1 MVFLHY
7 FVWSCWYN
15 TMSVYLVK
23 LNFTGAQIGLAYGT
37 TAIGALVSPFLIG
50 VIADRYVPAQ
60 RLLGTLH
67 LIGAAL
73 LWWISQQTS
82 FDAFYWSLV
91 IYTLTYMAGHGLIN
105 TITLTHAPN
114 PAKWFPI
121 IMTAASA
128 GWIAAA
134 NVINYWGKIAGWIAN
149 TINTFTSI
157 FNFTAFKAMPDAKA
171 NLADNNGMFLLAC
184 GIAVAIALYAFTL
197 PNTPPKGDAGPVSA
211 SKLLG
216 LDALKL
222 FKDRSFAVF
231 MFCSFLICIP
241 LSFYF
246 TWTGAFLSEMNVAN
260 YASKMTLG
268 QVSEVGFLLLL
279 PALLPLLG
287 AKRIMILGMAAWAV
301 RFALFAYFHEQPTA
315 TWMILGGIL
324 LHGMCYDFI
333 FVMGRMY
340 VDKAA
345 GDSLRA
351 SAQGL
356 HAVFTLGAGMFVGSW
371 LSGVIAQFY
380 SKPQIKADGWIQEI
394 AYKALDFLSPI
405 TNYIAEIF
413 SAQKVPAN
421 DAHMWTHVWLIPA
434 IMSAAL
440 IPIFLALFREKPADS
455 PSA

>member
-1 MVFLHY
+1 MTPTLYIRLATMVFLHY

-15 TMSVYLVK
+15 TMAVYLGK
-23 LNFTGAQIGLAYGT
+23 LNFTGTQIGLAYGT

-60 RLLGTLH
+60 RLLGVLH
-67 LIGAAL
+67 LLGAGL

-82 FDAFYWSLV
+82 FSIFYPSLIV
-91 IYTLTYMAGHGLIN
+91 YTLTYMAGHGLIN

-121 IMTAASA
+121 VMAAASA

-134 NVINYWGKIAGWIAN
+134 NVINFAG
-149 TINTFTSI
+149 
-157 FNFTAFKAMPDAKA
+157 
-171 NLADNNGMFLLAC
+171 LADNKGMFTLAC
-184 GIAVAIALYAFTL
+184 GIAVAIALYSFTL

-246 TWTGAFLSEMNVAN
+246 TWTGAFLSDMNVAN

-279 PALLPLLG
+279 PVLLPFLG

-315 TWMILGGIL
+315 TWMVLGGIL

-371 LSGVIAQFY
+371 LSGVVAQNY
-380 SKPQIKADGWIQEI
+380 
-394 AYKALDFLSPI
+394 
-405 TNYIAEIF
+405 TN
-413 SAQKVPAN
+413 AQGIHDWKSI
-421 DAHMWTHVWLIPA
+421 WLVPA
-434 IMSAAL
+434 IMSAVL
-440 IPIFLALFREKPADS
+440 IPIFLALFREKPSEDTNA
-455 PSA
+455 

>member
-1 MVFLHY
+1 MTPTLYLRLATMVFLHY

-15 TMSVYLVK
+15 TMAVYLGK
-23 LNFTGAQIGLAYGT
+23 LNFTGTQIGLAYGT

-60 RLLGTLH
+60 RLLGGLH
-67 LIGAAL
+67 LLGAAL

-82 FDAFYWSLV
+82 FDVFYPSLIV
-91 IYTLTYMAGHGLIN
+91 YTLTYMAGHGLIN
-105 TITLTHAPN
+105 TITLAHAPN

-121 IMTAASA
+121 VMAAASA

-134 NVINYWGKIAGWIAN
+134 NVVNFAG
-149 TINTFTSI
+149 
-157 FNFTAFKAMPDAKA
+157 
-171 NLADNNGMFLLAC
+171 LADNRGMFTLAC
-184 GIAVAIALYAFTL
+184 GVAVAIALYAFTL

-211 SKLLG
+211 GKLLG

-231 MFCSFLICIP
+231 MVCSFLICVP

-279 PALLPLLG
+279 PMLLPVLG
-287 AKRIMILGMAAWAV
+287 AKRIMILGMAAWAA

-315 TWMILGGIL
+315 TWMVLGGIL

-345 GDSLRA
+345 GDGLRA

-371 LSGVIAQFY
+371 LSGVVAQHY
-380 SKPQIKADGWIQEI
+380 
-394 AYKALDFLSPI
+394 
-405 TNYIAEIF
+405 T
-413 SAQKVPAN
+413 AN
-421 DAHMWTHVWLIPA
+421 NVHDWKSIWLVPA
-434 IMSAAL
+434 IMSAVL
-440 IPIFLALFREKPADS
+440 IPIFLALFREKPSEATN
-455 PSA
+455 A

>member
-1 MVFLHY
+1 MA
-7 FVWSCWYN
+7 
-15 TMSVYLVK
+15 VYLGK
-23 LNFTGAQIGLAYGT
+23 LNFTGTQIGLAYGT
-37 TAIGALVSPFLIG
+37 TAIGALISPFIIG
-50 VIADRYVPAQ
+50 VIADRFVPAQ
-60 RLLGTLH
+60 RLLGVLH
-67 LIGAAL
+67 LVGAGL

-82 FDAFYWSLV
+82 FSIFYPSLIV
-91 IYTLTYMAGHGLIN
+91 YTLTYMAGHGLIN

-121 IMTAASA
+121 VMAAASA

-134 NVINYWGKIAGWIAN
+134 NVINFAG
-149 TINTFTSI
+149 
-157 FNFTAFKAMPDAKA
+157 
-171 NLADNNGMFLLAC
+171 LADNKGMFTLAC
-184 GIAVAIALYAFTL
+184 GVALAVALYSFTL
-197 PNTPPKGDAGPVSA
+197 PNTPPKGDTGPVSA

-246 TWTGAFLSEMNVAN
+246 TWTSAFLSEMNVAD

-279 PALLPLLG
+279 PILLPFLG
-287 AKRIMILGMAAWAV
+287 AKRIMILGMAAWAA

-324 LHGMCYDFI
+324 LHGMSYDFI

-371 LSGVIAQFY
+371 LAGVVAQ
-380 SKPQIKADGWIQEI
+380 
-394 AYKALDFLSPI
+394 
-405 TNYIAEIF
+405 NYT
-413 SAQKVPAN
+413 SAAGVHDWKSI
-421 DAHMWTHVWLIPA
+421 WLVPA
-434 IMSAAL
+434 IMSAVL
-440 IPIFLALFREKPADS
+440 IPVFLALFREK
-455 PSA
+455 SAEETRA

>member
-1 MVFLHY
+1 MTPTLYLRLAAMVFLHY

-15 TMSVYLVK
+15 TMAVYLGK
-23 LNFTGAQIGLAYGT
+23 LNFTGTQIGLAYGT
-37 TAIGALVSPFLIG
+37 TAIGALISPFIIG
-50 VIADRYVPAQ
+50 VIADRFVPAQ
-60 RLLGTLH
+60 RLLGVLH
-67 LIGAAL
+67 LLGAGL
-73 LWWISQQTS
+73 LWWISQQTT
-82 FDAFYWSLV
+82 FNIFYPSLIV
-91 IYTLTYMAGHGLIN
+91 YTLTYMAGHGLIN
-105 TITLTHAPN
+105 TITLTHTPN

-121 IMTAASA
+121 VMVAASA
-128 GWIAAA
+128 GWIVAA
-134 NVINYWGKIAGWIAN
+134 NVINFAG
-149 TINTFTSI
+149 
-157 FNFTAFKAMPDAKA
+157 
-171 NLADNNGMFLLAC
+171 LADNNGMFKLAC
-184 GIAVAIALYAFTL
+184 GVALAVALYSFTL
-197 PNTPPKGDAGPVSA
+197 PNTPPKGDTGPVSA

-246 TWTGAFLSEMNVAN
+246 TWTSAFLSEMNVAD

-279 PALLPLLG
+279 PILLPFLG
-287 AKRIMILGMAAWAV
+287 AKRIMILGMAAWAA

-315 TWMILGGIL
+315 TWMVLGGIL
-324 LHGMCYDFI
+324 LHGMSYDFI

-371 LSGVIAQFY
+371 LAGVVAQNY
-380 SKPQIKADGWIQEI
+380 
-394 AYKALDFLSPI
+394 
-405 TNYIAEIF
+405 TNAAGVHDWKSI
-413 SAQKVPAN
+413 
-421 DAHMWTHVWLIPA
+421 WLVPA
-434 IMSAAL
+434 IMSAVL
-440 IPIFLALFREKPADS
+440 IPVFLALFREKS
-455 PSA
+455 PNDASA

>member
-1 MVFLHY
+1 MA
-7 FVWSCWYN
+7 
-15 TMSVYLVK
+15 VYLGK
-23 LNFTGAQIGLAYGT
+23 LNFTGTQIGLAYGT
-37 TAIGALVSPFLIG
+37 TAIGALISPFIIG
-50 VIADRYVPAQ
+50 VIADRFVPAQ
-60 RLLGTLH
+60 RLLGVLH
-67 LIGAAL
+67 LLGAGL

-82 FDAFYWSLV
+82 FSIFYPSLIV
-91 IYTLTYMAGHGLIN
+91 YTLTYMAGHGLIN

-121 IMTAASA
+121 VMAAASA

-134 NVINYWGKIAGWIAN
+134 NVINFAG
-149 TINTFTSI
+149 
-157 FNFTAFKAMPDAKA
+157 
-171 NLADNNGMFLLAC
+171 LADNKGMFTLAC
-184 GIAVAIALYAFTL
+184 GIAVAIALYSFTL

-246 TWTGAFLSEMNVAN
+246 TWTGAFLSDMNVAN

-279 PALLPLLG
+279 PILLPFLG

-315 TWMILGGIL
+315 TWMVFGGIL
-324 LHGMCYDFI
+324 LHGMSYDFI

-371 LSGVIAQFY
+371 LAGVVAQNY
-380 SKPQIKADGWIQEI
+380 
-394 AYKALDFLSPI
+394 
-405 TNYIAEIF
+405 TNAAGVHDWKSI
-413 SAQKVPAN
+413 
-421 DAHMWTHVWLIPA
+421 WLIPA
-434 IMSAAL
+434 IMSAVL
-440 IPIFLALFREKPADS
+440 IPVFLALFREK
-455 PSA
+455 SAEDTNA

>member
-1 MVFLHY
+1 MTPTLYLRLAVMVFLHY

-15 TMSVYLVK
+15 TMAVYLGK
-23 LNFTGAQIGLAYGT
+23 LNFTGTQIGLAYGT

-60 RLLGTLH
+60 RLLGVLH
-67 LIGAAL
+67 LLGAAL

-82 FDAFYWSLV
+82 FGIFYPSLIV
-91 IYTLTYMAGHGLIN
+91 YTLTYMAGHGLIN

-121 IMTAASA
+121 VMAAASA

-134 NVINYWGKIAGWIAN
+134 NVINFAG
-149 TINTFTSI
+149 
-157 FNFTAFKAMPDAKA
+157 
-171 NLADNNGMFLLAC
+171 LADNNGMFRLAC
-184 GIAVAIALYAFTL
+184 GIAVAIALYSFTL

-211 SKLLG
+211 GKLLG

-246 TWTGAFLSEMNVAN
+246 TWTGAFLSDMNVAN

-279 PALLPLLG
+279 PVLLPFLG

-324 LHGMCYDFI
+324 LHGMSYDFI

-371 LSGVIAQFY
+371 LSGVVAQHY
-380 SKPQIKADGWIQEI
+380 
-394 AYKALDFLSPI
+394 
-405 TNYIAEIF
+405 T
-413 SAQKVPAN
+413 AN
-421 DAHMWTHVWLIPA
+421 NVHNWKSIWLVPA
-434 IMSAAL
+434 IMSAVL
-440 IPIFLALFREKPADS
+440 IPIFLALFREK
-455 PSA
+455 SAEDTRA

>member
-1 MVFLHY
+1 MTPTLYLRLAIMVFLHY

-15 TMSVYLVK
+15 TLSVYLGTLK
-23 LNFTGAQIGLAYGT
+23 FTGTQIGLAYGT

-60 RLLGTLH
+60 RLLGVLH
-67 LIGAAL
+67 LLGAGL
-73 LWWISQQTS
+73 LWWISQQTTFS
-82 FDAFYWSLV
+82 AFYPSLIV
-91 IYTLTYMAGHGLIN
+91 YTLTYMAGHGLIN

-121 IMTAASA
+121 VMAAASA

-134 NVINYWGKIAGWIAN
+134 NVV
-149 TINTFTSI
+149 
-157 FNFTAFKAMPDAKA
+157 NFAK
-171 NLADNNGMFLLAC
+171 LTDNNGMFTLAC
-184 GIAVAIALYAFTL
+184 GVAVGIALYSFTL

-211 SKLLG
+211 GKLLG

-231 MFCSFLICIP
+231 MICSFLICVP

-246 TWTGAFLSEMNVAN
+246 TWTGAFLSEMNVAD

-268 QVSEVGFLLLL
+268 QLSEVGFLLLL
-279 PALLPLLG
+279 PILLPILG
-287 AKRIMILGMAAWAV
+287 AKRIMILGMAAWAA

-315 TWMILGGIL
+315 TWMVLGGIL

-371 LSGVIAQFY
+371 LSGVVAQNY
-380 SKPQIKADGWIQEI
+380 
-394 AYKALDFLSPI
+394 
-405 TNYIAEIF
+405 TN
-413 SAQKVPAN
+413 AQGVHDWKSI
-421 DAHMWTHVWLIPA
+421 WLVPA

-440 IPIFLALFREKPADS
+440 IPVFLALFREKPAEDTK
-455 PSA
+455 A

>member
-1 MVFLHY
+1 MA
-7 FVWSCWYN
+7 
-15 TMSVYLVK
+15 VYLGK
-23 LNFTGAQIGLAYGT
+23 LNFTGTQIGLAYGT
-37 TAIGALVSPFLIG
+37 TAIGALISPFIIG
-50 VIADRYVPAQ
+50 VIADRFVPAQ
-60 RLLGTLH
+60 RLLGVLH
-67 LIGAAL
+67 LLGAGL
-73 LWWISQQTS
+73 LWWISQQT
-82 FDAFYWSLV
+82 AFNIFYPSLIV
-91 IYTLTYMAGHGLIN
+91 YTLTYMAGHGLIN
-105 TITLTHAPN
+105 TITLTHTPN

-121 IMTAASA
+121 VMVAASA
-128 GWIAAA
+128 GWIVAA
-134 NVINYWGKIAGWIAN
+134 NVINFAE
-149 TINTFTSI
+149 
-157 FNFTAFKAMPDAKA
+157 
-171 NLADNNGMFLLAC
+171 LADNNGMFKLAC
-184 GIAVAIALYAFTL
+184 GVALAVALYSFTL
-197 PNTPPKGDAGPVSA
+197 PNTPPKGDTGPVSA

-246 TWTGAFLSEMNVAN
+246 TWTSAFLSEMNVAD

-279 PALLPLLG
+279 PILLPFLG
-287 AKRIMILGMAAWAV
+287 AKRIMILGMAAWAL

-324 LHGMCYDFI
+324 LHGMSYDFI

-371 LSGVIAQFY
+371 LAGVVAQNY
-380 SKPQIKADGWIQEI
+380 
-394 AYKALDFLSPI
+394 
-405 TNYIAEIF
+405 TNAAGVHDWKSI
-413 SAQKVPAN
+413 
-421 DAHMWTHVWLIPA
+421 WLVPA
-434 IMSAAL
+434 IMSAVL
-440 IPIFLALFREKPADS
+440 IPVFLALFREK
-455 PSA
+455 SAEDTRA

>member
-1 MVFLHY
+1 MTPTLYIRLATMVFLHY

-15 TMSVYLVK
+15 TMAVYLGK
-23 LNFTGAQIGLAYGT
+23 LEFTGTQIGLAYGT

-50 VIADRYVPAQ
+50 VIADRYVSAQ
-60 RLLGTLH
+60 RLLGVLH
-67 LIGAAL
+67 LLGAGL
-73 LWWISQQTS
+73 LWWISQQTTFS
-82 FDAFYWSLV
+82 VFYPSLIV
-91 IYTLTYMAGHGLIN
+91 YTLTYMAGHGLIN

-121 IMTAASA
+121 VMAAASA

-134 NVINYWGKIAGWIAN
+134 NVV
-149 TINTFTSI
+149 
-157 FNFTAFKAMPDAKA
+157 NFAK
-171 NLADNNGMFLLAC
+171 LTDNNGMFTLAC
-184 GIAVAIALYAFTL
+184 GVAVAIALYSFTL

-211 SKLLG
+211 GKLLG
-216 LDALKL
+216 LDALRL
-222 FKDRSFAVF
+222 FKDRSFAIF
-231 MFCSFLICIP
+231 MVCSFLICIP

-246 TWTGAFLSEMNVAN
+246 TWTGAFLSEMNVAD

-268 QVSEVGFLLLL
+268 QLSEVGFLLLL
-279 PALLPLLG
+279 PILLPILG
-287 AKRIMILGMAAWAV
+287 AKRIMILGMAAWAA

-315 TWMILGGIL
+315 TWMVLGGIL

-371 LSGVIAQFY
+371 LSGVVAQNY
-380 SKPQIKADGWIQEI
+380 
-394 AYKALDFLSPI
+394 
-405 TNYIAEIF
+405 TN
-413 SAQKVPAN
+413 AQGVHDWKSI
-421 DAHMWTHVWLIPA
+421 WLVPA

-440 IPIFLALFREKPADS
+440 IPIFLALFRERSSDEG
-455 PSA
+455 

>member
-1 MVFLHY
+1 MTPTLYLRLAAMVFLHY

-15 TMSVYLVK
+15 TMAVYLGK
-23 LNFTGAQIGLAYGT
+23 LNFTGTQIGLAYGT
-37 TAIGALVSPFLIG
+37 TAIGALISPFIIG
-50 VIADRYVPAQ
+50 VIADRFVPAQ
-60 RLLGTLH
+60 RLLGGLH
-67 LIGAAL
+67 LLGAAL
-73 LWWISQQTS
+73 LWWISQQTT
-82 FDAFYWSLV
+82 FGIFYPSLIV
-91 IYTLTYMAGHGLIN
+91 YTLTYMAGHGLIN
-105 TITLTHAPN
+105 TITLTHTPN

-121 IMTAASA
+121 VMVAASA
-128 GWIAAA
+128 GWIVAA
-134 NVINYWGKIAGWIAN
+134 NVINFAE
-149 TINTFTSI
+149 
-157 FNFTAFKAMPDAKA
+157 
-171 NLADNNGMFLLAC
+171 LADNNGMFKLAC
-184 GIAVAIALYAFTL
+184 GVALAVALYSFTL
-197 PNTPPKGDAGPVSA
+197 PNTPPKGDTGPVSA

-246 TWTGAFLSEMNVAN
+246 TWTSAFLSEMNVAD

-279 PALLPLLG
+279 PILLPFLG
-287 AKRIMILGMAAWAV
+287 AKRIMILGMAAWAL

-324 LHGMCYDFI
+324 LHGMSYDFI

-371 LSGVIAQFY
+371 LAGVVAQNY
-380 SKPQIKADGWIQEI
+380 
-394 AYKALDFLSPI
+394 
-405 TNYIAEIF
+405 TNAAGVHDWKSI
-413 SAQKVPAN
+413 
-421 DAHMWTHVWLIPA
+421 WLVPA
-434 IMSAAL
+434 IMSAVL
-440 IPIFLALFREKPADS
+440 IPVFLALFRERSSDEG
-455 PSA
+455 

>member
-1 MVFLHY
+1 MTPTLYIRLATMVFLHY

-15 TMSVYLVK
+15 TMAVYLGK
-23 LNFTGAQIGLAYGT
+23 LHFSGTQIGLAYGT

-60 RLLGTLH
+60 RLLGVLH
-67 LIGAAL
+67 LLGAAL

-82 FDAFYWSLV
+82 FNIFYPSLIV
-91 IYTLTYMAGHGLIN
+91 YTLTYMAGHGLIN

-114 PAKWFPI
+114 PAKWFPVV
-121 IMTAASA
+121 MAAASA

-134 NVINYWGKIAGWIAN
+134 NVV
-149 TINTFTSI
+149 
-157 FNFTAFKAMPDAKA
+157 NFAK
-171 NLADNNGMFLLAC
+171 LADNNGMFTLA
-184 GIAVAIALYAFTL
+184 GGVAIAIALYSFTL

-246 TWTGAFLSEMNVAN
+246 TWTGAFLSEMNVAD

-279 PALLPLLG
+279 PVLLPFLG
-287 AKRIMILGMAAWAV
+287 AKRVMILGMAAWAV

-315 TWMILGGIL
+315 TWMVLGGIL

-371 LSGVIAQFY
+371 LSGVVAQNF
-380 SKPQIKADGWIQEI
+380 
-394 AYKALDFLSPI
+394 
-405 TNYIAEIF
+405 TN
-413 SAQKVPAN
+413 AQGVHDWKSI
-421 DAHMWTHVWLIPA
+421 WLVPA
-434 IMSAAL
+434 IMSAVL
-440 IPIFLALFREKPADS
+440 IPIFLALFREKPADTQD
-455 PSA
+455 A

>member
-1 MVFLHY
+1 MTPTLYLRLAIMVFLHY

-15 TMSVYLVK
+15 TMAVYLGK
-23 LNFTGAQIGLAYGT
+23 LEFTGTQIGLAYGT

-60 RLLGTLH
+60 RLLGVLH
-67 LIGAAL
+67 LLGAGL
-73 LWWISQQTS
+73 LWWISQQTTFS
-82 FDAFYWSLV
+82 VFYPSLIV
-91 IYTLTYMAGHGLIN
+91 YTLTYMAGHGLIN
-105 TITLTHAPN
+105 TITLAHAPN

-121 IMTAASA
+121 VMAAASA

-134 NVINYWGKIAGWIAN
+134 NVVNFAG
-149 TINTFTSI
+149 
-157 FNFTAFKAMPDAKA
+157 
-171 NLADNNGMFLLAC
+171 LADNEGMFTLAC
-184 GIAVAIALYAFTL
+184 GVAVAIALYSFTL

-211 SKLLG
+211 GKLLG

-268 QVSEVGFLLLL
+268 QVSDIVFLLLL
-279 PALLPLLG
+279 PLLLPVLG

-315 TWMILGGIL
+315 TWMVLGGIL

-371 LSGVIAQFY
+371 LSGVVAQNY
-380 SKPQIKADGWIQEI
+380 
-394 AYKALDFLSPI
+394 
-405 TNYIAEIF
+405 TN
-413 SAQKVPAN
+413 AQGVHDWKSI
-421 DAHMWTHVWLIPA
+421 WLVPA

-440 IPIFLALFREKPADS
+440 IPVFLALFREKPADT

>member
-1 MVFLHY
+1 MTPTLYLRLAAMVFLHY

-15 TMSVYLVK
+15 TMAVYLGK
-23 LNFTGAQIGLAYGT
+23 LNFTGTQIGLAYGT
-37 TAIGALVSPFLIG
+37 TAIGALISPFIIG
-50 VIADRYVPAQ
+50 VIADRFVPAQ
-60 RLLGTLH
+60 RLLGVLH
-67 LIGAAL
+67 LLGAGL
-73 LWWISQQTS
+73 LWWISQQT
-82 FDAFYWSLV
+82 AFNIFYPSLIV
-91 IYTLTYMAGHGLIN
+91 YTLTYMAGHGLIN
-105 TITLTHAPN
+105 TITLTHTPN

-121 IMTAASA
+121 VMVAASA
-128 GWIAAA
+128 GWIVAA
-134 NVINYWGKIAGWIAN
+134 NVINFAG
-149 TINTFTSI
+149 
-157 FNFTAFKAMPDAKA
+157 
-171 NLADNNGMFLLAC
+171 LADNNGMFKLAC
-184 GIAVAIALYAFTL
+184 GVALAVALYSFTL
-197 PNTPPKGDAGPVSA
+197 PNTPPKGDTGPVSA

-246 TWTGAFLSEMNVAN
+246 TWTSAFLSEMNVAD

-279 PALLPLLG
+279 PILLPFLG
-287 AKRIMILGMAAWAV
+287 AKRIMILGMAAWAL

-324 LHGMCYDFI
+324 LHGMSYDFI

-371 LSGVIAQFY
+371 LAGVVAQ
-380 SKPQIKADGWIQEI
+380 
-394 AYKALDFLSPI
+394 
-405 TNYIAEIF
+405 NYPNAAGVHDWKSI
-413 SAQKVPAN
+413 
-421 DAHMWTHVWLIPA
+421 WLVPA
-434 IMSAAL
+434 IMSAVL
-440 IPIFLALFREKPADS
+440 IPVFLALFREK
-455 PSA
+455 SAEDTRA

>member
-1 MVFLHY
+1 MTPTLYLRLAAMVFLHY

-15 TMSVYLVK
+15 TMAVYLGK
-23 LNFTGAQIGLAYGT
+23 LNFTGTQIGLAYGT
-37 TAIGALVSPFLIG
+37 TAIGALISPFIIG
-50 VIADRYVPAQ
+50 VIADRFVPAQ
-60 RLLGTLH
+60 RLLGGLH
-67 LIGAAL
+67 LLGAAL
-73 LWWISQQTS
+73 LWWISQQTT
-82 FDAFYWSLV
+82 FGIFYPSLIV
-91 IYTLTYMAGHGLIN
+91 YTLTYMAGHGLIN
-105 TITLTHAPN
+105 TITLTHTPN

-121 IMTAASA
+121 VMVAASA
-128 GWIAAA
+128 GWIVAA
-134 NVINYWGKIAGWIAN
+134 NVINFAE
-149 TINTFTSI
+149 F
-157 FNFTAFKAMPDAKA
+157 
-171 NLADNNGMFLLAC
+171 ADNNGMFKLAC
-184 GIAVAIALYAFTL
+184 GVALAVALYSFTL
-197 PNTPPKGDAGPVSA
+197 PNTPPKGDTGPVSA

-246 TWTGAFLSEMNVAN
+246 TWTGAFLSEMNVAD

-279 PALLPLLG
+279 PMLLPILG

-315 TWMILGGIL
+315 TWMVFGGIL
-324 LHGMCYDFI
+324 LHGMSYDFI

-371 LSGVIAQFY
+371 LAGVVAQNY
-380 SKPQIKADGWIQEI
+380 
-394 AYKALDFLSPI
+394 
-405 TNYIAEIF
+405 TNAAGVHDWKSI
-413 SAQKVPAN
+413 
-421 DAHMWTHVWLIPA
+421 WLVPA
-434 IMSAAL
+434 IMSAVL
-440 IPIFLALFREKPADS
+440 IPVFLALFREKPSEDTKA
-455 PSA
+455 

>member
-1 MVFLHY
+1 MTPTLYIRLATMVFLHY

-15 TMSVYLVK
+15 TMAVYLGK
-23 LNFTGAQIGLAYGT
+23 LNFTGTQIGLAYGT
-37 TAIGALVSPFLIG
+37 TAIGALISPFLIG

-60 RLLGTLH
+60 RLLGVLH
-67 LIGAAL
+67 LLGAAL

-82 FDAFYWSLV
+82 FSIFYPSLIV
-91 IYTLTYMAGHGLIN
+91 YTLTYMAGHGLIN

-121 IMTAASA
+121 VMAAASA

-134 NVINYWGKIAGWIAN
+134 NVINFAG
-149 TINTFTSI
+149 
-157 FNFTAFKAMPDAKA
+157 
-171 NLADNNGMFLLAC
+171 LADNKGMFTLAC
-184 GIAVAIALYAFTL
+184 GVAVAIALYSFTL

-246 TWTGAFLSEMNVAN
+246 TWTGAFLSDMNVAN

-279 PALLPLLG
+279 PVLLPFLG

-315 TWMILGGIL
+315 TWMVLGGIL

-371 LSGVIAQFY
+371 LSGVVAQNY
-380 SKPQIKADGWIQEI
+380 
-394 AYKALDFLSPI
+394 
-405 TNYIAEIF
+405 TN
-413 SAQKVPAN
+413 AQGVHDWKSI
-421 DAHMWTHVWLIPA
+421 WLVPA

-440 IPIFLALFREKPADS
+440 IPIFLALFREK
-455 PSA
+455 SAEDTKA

>member
-1 MVFLHY
+1 MTPTLYLRLATMVFLHY

-15 TMSVYLVK
+15 TMAVYLGK
-23 LNFTGAQIGLAYGT
+23 LEFTGTQIGLAYGT

-60 RLLGTLH
+60 RLLGVLH
-67 LIGAAL
+67 LLGAGL
-73 LWWISQQTS
+73 LWWISQQTT
-82 FDAFYWSLV
+82 FGVFYPSLIV
-91 IYTLTYMAGHGLIN
+91 YTLTYMAGHGLIN

-121 IMTAASA
+121 VMAAASA

-134 NVINYWGKIAGWIAN
+134 NVV
-149 TINTFTSI
+149 
-157 FNFTAFKAMPDAKA
+157 NFAK
-171 NLADNNGMFLLAC
+171 LADNNGMFTLAC
-184 GIAVAIALYAFTL
+184 GVAVAIALYSFTL

-211 SKLLG
+211 GKLLG

-231 MFCSFLICIP
+231 MVCSFLICIP

-246 TWTGAFLSEMNVAN
+246 TWTGAFLSEMNVAD

-279 PALLPLLG
+279 PILLPILG
-287 AKRIMILGMAAWAV
+287 AKRIMILGMAAWAA

-315 TWMILGGIL
+315 TWMVLGGIL

-371 LSGVIAQFY
+371 LSGVVAQNY
-380 SKPQIKADGWIQEI
+380 TNAQNVHDWKAI
-394 AYKALDFLSPI
+394 
-405 TNYIAEIF
+405 
-413 SAQKVPAN
+413 
-421 DAHMWTHVWLIPA
+421 WLVPA
-434 IMSAAL
+434 IMSAVL
-440 IPIFLALFREKPADS
+440 IPVFLALFREKPADTQD
-455 PSA
+455 A

>member
-15 TMSVYLVK
+15 TLSVYLGK
-23 LNFTGAQIGLAYGT
+23 LNFTGTQIGLAYGT

-60 RLLGTLH
+60 RLLGGLH
-67 LIGAAL
+67 LLGAAL

-82 FDAFYWSLV
+82 FGIFYPSLIV
-91 IYTLTYMAGHGLIN
+91 YTLTYMAGHGLIN
-105 TITLTHAPN
+105 TITLTHTPN

-121 IMTAASA
+121 VMVAASA
-128 GWIAAA
+128 GWIVAA
-134 NVINYWGKIAGWIAN
+134 NVINFA
-149 TINTFTSI
+149 S
-157 FNFTAFKAMPDAKA
+157 
-171 NLADNNGMFLLAC
+171 LADNNGMFKLAC
-184 GIAVAIALYAFTL
+184 GVALAVALYSFTL
-197 PNTPPKGDAGPVSA
+197 PNTPPKGDTGPVSA

-260 YASKMTLG
+260 YASKMTFG
-268 QVSEVGFLLLL
+268 QVSEVFFLLMLPMLL
-279 PALLPLLG
+279 PKLG

-301 RFALFAYFHEQPTA
+301 RFALFALFHEQPTA

-324 LHGMCYDFI
+324 LHGMSYDFI

-371 LSGVIAQFY
+371 LAGVVAQ
-380 SKPQIKADGWIQEI
+380 
-394 AYKALDFLSPI
+394 
-405 TNYIAEIF
+405 NYTSTAGVHDWKSIWL
-413 SAQKVPAN
+413 VPA
-421 DAHMWTHVWLIPA
+421 V
-434 IMSAAL
+434 MSAVL
-440 IPIFLALFREKPADS
+440 IPIFLLLFREKPAEDTR
-455 PSA
+455 A

>member
-15 TMSVYLVK
+15 TMAVYLGK
-23 LNFTGAQIGLAYGT
+23 LNFTGTQIGLAYGT

-60 RLLGTLH
+60 RLLGILH
-67 LIGAAL
+67 LLGAGL
-73 LWWISQQTS
+73 LWWISQQTTFS
-82 FDAFYWSLV
+82 VFYPSLIV
-91 IYTLTYMAGHGLIN
+91 YTLTYMAGHGLIN
-105 TITLTHAPN
+105 TITLAHAPN

-121 IMTAASA
+121 VMAAASA

-134 NVINYWGKIAGWIAN
+134 NVV
-149 TINTFTSI
+149 
-157 FNFTAFKAMPDAKA
+157 NFAK
-171 NLADNNGMFLLAC
+171 LTDNNGMFTLAC
-184 GIAVAIALYAFTL
+184 GVAVAIALYSFTL

-211 SKLLG
+211 GKLLG

-222 FKDRSFAVF
+222 LKDRSFAIF
-231 MFCSFLICIP
+231 MVCSFLICVP

-246 TWTGAFLSEMNVAN
+246 TWTGAFLSEMNVAD

-268 QVSEVGFLLLL
+268 QLSEVGFLLLL
-279 PALLPLLG
+279 PILLPILG

-301 RFALFAYFHEQPTA
+301 RFALFAYFHEQPNA
-315 TWMILGGIL
+315 TWMVLGGIL

-371 LSGVIAQFY
+371 LSGVVAQSY
-380 SKPQIKADGWIQEI
+380 TNAQNVHDWKAI
-394 AYKALDFLSPI
+394 
-405 TNYIAEIF
+405 
-413 SAQKVPAN
+413 
-421 DAHMWTHVWLIPA
+421 WLVPA
-434 IMSAAL
+434 IMSALL
-440 IPIFLALFREKPADS
+440 IPIFLALFREKPSEDTHA
-455 PSA
+455 

>member
-1 MVFLHY
+1 MTPTLYLRLATMVFLHY

-15 TMSVYLVK
+15 TMAVYLGK
-23 LNFTGAQIGLAYGT
+23 LNFTGTQIGLAYGT

-60 RLLGTLH
+60 RLLGVLH
-67 LIGAAL
+67 LLGAGL
-73 LWWISQQTS
+73 LWWISQQTTFS
-82 FDAFYWSLV
+82 VFYPSLIV
-91 IYTLTYMAGHGLIN
+91 YTLTYMAGHGLIN
-105 TITLTHAPN
+105 TITLAHAPN

-121 IMTAASA
+121 VMAAASA

-134 NVINYWGKIAGWIAN
+134 NVV
-149 TINTFTSI
+149 
-157 FNFTAFKAMPDAKA
+157 NFAK
-171 NLADNNGMFLLAC
+171 LADNNGMFTLAC
-184 GIAVAIALYAFTL
+184 GVAVAIALYSFTL

-211 SKLLG
+211 GKLLG

-222 FKDRSFAVF
+222 FKDRSFAIF
-231 MFCSFLICIP
+231 MVCSFLICIP

-246 TWTGAFLSEMNVAN
+246 TWTGAFLSEMNVAD

-279 PALLPLLG
+279 PILLPILG

-315 TWMILGGIL
+315 TWMVLGGIL

-371 LSGVIAQFY
+371 LSGVVAQNY
-380 SKPQIKADGWIQEI
+380 TNAQNVHDWKAI
-394 AYKALDFLSPI
+394 
-405 TNYIAEIF
+405 
-413 SAQKVPAN
+413 
-421 DAHMWTHVWLIPA
+421 WLVPA

-440 IPIFLALFREKPADS
+440 IPVFLALFREKPADTQD
-455 PSA
+455 A

>member
-1 MVFLHY
+1 MTPTLYIRLATMVFLHY

-15 TMSVYLVK
+15 TMAVYLGK
-23 LNFTGAQIGLAYGT
+23 LEFTGTQIGLAYGT

-50 VIADRYVPAQ
+50 VIADRYVSAQ
-60 RLLGTLH
+60 RLLGVLH
-67 LIGAAL
+67 LLGAGL
-73 LWWISQQTS
+73 LWWISQQTTFS
-82 FDAFYWSLV
+82 VFYPSLIV
-91 IYTLTYMAGHGLIN
+91 YTLTYMAGHGLIN

-121 IMTAASA
+121 VMAAASA

-134 NVINYWGKIAGWIAN
+134 NVV
-149 TINTFTSI
+149 
-157 FNFTAFKAMPDAKA
+157 NFAK
-171 NLADNNGMFLLAC
+171 LTDNNGMFTLAC
-184 GIAVAIALYAFTL
+184 GVAVAIALYSFTL

-211 SKLLG
+211 GKLLG
-216 LDALKL
+216 LDALRL
-222 FKDRSFAVF
+222 FKDRSFAIF
-231 MFCSFLICIP
+231 MVCSFLICIP

-246 TWTGAFLSEMNVAN
+246 TWTGAFLSEMNVAD

-268 QVSEVGFLLLL
+268 QLSEVGFLLLL
-279 PALLPLLG
+279 PILLPIFG
-287 AKRIMILGMAAWAV
+287 AKRIMILGMAAWAA

-315 TWMILGGIL
+315 TWMVLGGIL

-371 LSGVIAQFY
+371 LSGVVAQNY
-380 SKPQIKADGWIQEI
+380 
-394 AYKALDFLSPI
+394 
-405 TNYIAEIF
+405 TN
-413 SAQKVPAN
+413 AQGVHDWKSI
-421 DAHMWTHVWLIPA
+421 WLVPA

-440 IPIFLALFREKPADS
+440 IPVFLALFRERSSDEG
-455 PSA
+455 

>member
-1 MVFLHY
+1 MTPTLYLRLATMVFLHY

-15 TMSVYLVK
+15 TMAVYLGK
-23 LNFTGAQIGLAYGT
+23 LEFTGTQIGLAYGT

-50 VIADRYVPAQ
+50 VIADRYVSAQ
-60 RLLGTLH
+60 RLLGVLH
-67 LIGAAL
+67 LLGAGL
-73 LWWISQQTS
+73 LWWISQQTTFS
-82 FDAFYWSLV
+82 VFYPSLIV
-91 IYTLTYMAGHGLIN
+91 YTLTYMAGHGLIN

-121 IMTAASA
+121 VMAAASA

-134 NVINYWGKIAGWIAN
+134 NVV
-149 TINTFTSI
+149 
-157 FNFTAFKAMPDAKA
+157 NFAK
-171 NLADNNGMFLLAC
+171 LADNNGMFTLAC
-184 GIAVAIALYAFTL
+184 GVAVAIALYSFTL

-211 SKLLG
+211 GKLLG

-222 FKDRSFAVF
+222 FKDRSFAIF
-231 MFCSFLICIP
+231 MVCSFLICVP

-246 TWTGAFLSEMNVAN
+246 TWTGAFLSEMNVAD

-279 PALLPLLG
+279 PILLPILG

-315 TWMILGGIL
+315 TWMVLGGIL

-345 GDSLRA
+345 GDGLRA

-371 LSGVIAQFY
+371 LSGVVAQHY
-380 SKPQIKADGWIQEI
+380 TNAQNVHDWKAIW
-394 AYKALDFLSPI
+394 L
-405 TNYIAEIF
+405 
-413 SAQKVPAN
+413 VPA
-421 DAHMWTHVWLIPA
+421 L
-434 IMSAAL
+434 MSAAL
-440 IPIFLALFREKPADS
+440 IPVFLALFREKPADT

>member
-1 MVFLHY
+1 MTPTLYLRLAIMVFLHY

-15 TMSVYLVK
+15 TLSVYLGTLK
-23 LNFTGAQIGLAYGT
+23 FTGTQIGLAYGT

-60 RLLGTLH
+60 RLLGVLH
-67 LIGAAL
+67 LLGAGL
-73 LWWISQQTS
+73 LWWISQQTTFS
-82 FDAFYWSLV
+82 VFYPSLIV
-91 IYTLTYMAGHGLIN
+91 YTLTYMAGHGLIN

-121 IMTAASA
+121 VMAAASA

-134 NVINYWGKIAGWIAN
+134 NVVNYWGKIAAWIASG
-149 TINTFTSI
+149 INTTTSV
-157 FNFTAFKAMPDAKA
+157 FNYTAFKVIPDAKA
-171 NLADNNGMFLLAC
+171 TLADNNGMFTLAC
-184 GIAVAIALYAFTL
+184 GIAVAIALYSFTL

-211 SKLLG
+211 GKLLG

-231 MFCSFLICIP
+231 MVCSFLICIP

-246 TWTGAFLSEMNVAN
+246 TWTGAFLSEMNVAD

-268 QVSEVGFLLLL
+268 QLSEVGFLLLL
-279 PALLPLLG
+279 PILLPILG

-315 TWMILGGIL
+315 TWMVLGGIL

-371 LSGVIAQFY
+371 LSGVVAQNY
-380 SKPQIKADGWIQEI
+380 
-394 AYKALDFLSPI
+394 
-405 TNYIAEIF
+405 TN
-413 SAQKVPAN
+413 AQNVHDWKSIWLVPA
-421 DAHMWTHVWLIPA
+421 L
-434 IMSAAL
+434 MSAAL
-440 IPIFLALFREKPADS
+440 IPVFLALFREKPADTRD
-455 PSA
+455 A

>member
-1 MVFLHY
+1 MTPTLYIRLATMVFLHY

-15 TMSVYLVK
+15 TMAVYLGK
-23 LNFTGAQIGLAYGT
+23 LEFTGTQIGLAYGT

-50 VIADRYVPAQ
+50 VIADRYVSAQ
-60 RLLGTLH
+60 RLLGVLH
-67 LIGAAL
+67 LLGAGL
-73 LWWISQQTS
+73 LWWISQQTTFS
-82 FDAFYWSLV
+82 VFYPSLIV
-91 IYTLTYMAGHGLIN
+91 YTLTYMAGHGLIN

-121 IMTAASA
+121 VMAAASA

-134 NVINYWGKIAGWIAN
+134 NVV
-149 TINTFTSI
+149 
-157 FNFTAFKAMPDAKA
+157 NFAK
-171 NLADNNGMFLLAC
+171 LADNTGMFTLAC
-184 GIAVAIALYAFTL
+184 GVAVAIALYAFTL

-211 SKLLG
+211 GKLLG
-216 LDALKL
+216 LDALRL
-222 FKDRSFAVF
+222 FKDRSFAIF
-231 MFCSFLICIP
+231 MVCSFLICIP

-246 TWTGAFLSEMNVAN
+246 TWTGAFLSEMNVAD

-268 QVSEVGFLLLL
+268 QLSEVGFLLLL
-279 PALLPLLG
+279 PILLPILG
-287 AKRIMILGMAAWAV
+287 AKRIMILGMAAWAA

-315 TWMILGGIL
+315 TWMVLGGIL

-371 LSGVIAQFY
+371 LSGVVAQNY
-380 SKPQIKADGWIQEI
+380 TNAQNVHDWKAI
-394 AYKALDFLSPI
+394 
-405 TNYIAEIF
+405 
-413 SAQKVPAN
+413 
-421 DAHMWTHVWLIPA
+421 WLVPA

-440 IPIFLALFREKPADS
+440 IPAFLALFREKPADTRD
-455 PSA
+455 A

>member
-15 TMSVYLVK
+15 TMAVYLGK
-23 LNFTGAQIGLAYGT
+23 LNFTGTQIGLAYGT
-37 TAIGALVSPFLIG
+37 TAIGALISPFIIG
-50 VIADRYVPAQ
+50 VIADRFVPAQ
-60 RLLGTLH
+60 RLLGVLH
-67 LIGAAL
+67 LLGAGL
-73 LWWISQQTS
+73 LWWISQQT
-82 FDAFYWSLV
+82 AFNIFYPSLIV
-91 IYTLTYMAGHGLIN
+91 YTLTYMAGHGLIN
-105 TITLTHAPN
+105 TITLTHTPN

-121 IMTAASA
+121 VMVAASA
-128 GWIAAA
+128 GWIVAA
-134 NVINYWGKIAGWIAN
+134 NVINFAE
-149 TINTFTSI
+149 
-157 FNFTAFKAMPDAKA
+157 
-171 NLADNNGMFLLAC
+171 LADNNGMFKLAC
-184 GIAVAIALYAFTL
+184 GVALAVALYSFTL
-197 PNTPPKGDAGPVSA
+197 PNTPPKGDTGPVSA

-246 TWTGAFLSEMNVAN
+246 TWTGAFLSEMNVAD

-279 PALLPLLG
+279 PILLPFLG

-315 TWMILGGIL
+315 TWMVFGGIL
-324 LHGMCYDFI
+324 LHGMSYDFI

-371 LSGVIAQFY
+371 LAGVVAQNY
-380 SKPQIKADGWIQEI
+380 
-394 AYKALDFLSPI
+394 
-405 TNYIAEIF
+405 TNAAGVHDWKSI
-413 SAQKVPAN
+413 
-421 DAHMWTHVWLIPA
+421 WLVPA
-434 IMSAAL
+434 IMSAVL
-440 IPIFLALFREKPADS
+440 IPVFLALFREKSADTQD
-455 PSA
+455 A

>member
-1 MVFLHY
+1 MTPTLYLRLAAMVFLHY

-15 TMSVYLVK
+15 TMAVYLGK
-23 LNFTGAQIGLAYGT
+23 LNFTGTQIGLAYGT
-37 TAIGALVSPFLIG
+37 TAIGALISPFIIG
-50 VIADRYVPAQ
+50 VIADRFVPAQ
-60 RLLGTLH
+60 RLLGVLH
-67 LIGAAL
+67 LLGAGL
-73 LWWISQQTS
+73 LWWISQQT
-82 FDAFYWSLV
+82 AFNIFYPSLIV
-91 IYTLTYMAGHGLIN
+91 YTLTYMAGHGLIN
-105 TITLTHAPN
+105 TITLTHTPN

-121 IMTAASA
+121 VMVAASA
-128 GWIAAA
+128 GWIVAA
-134 NVINYWGKIAGWIAN
+134 NVINFAG
-149 TINTFTSI
+149 
-157 FNFTAFKAMPDAKA
+157 
-171 NLADNNGMFLLAC
+171 LADNNGMFKLAC
-184 GIAVAIALYAFTL
+184 GVALAVALYSFTL
-197 PNTPPKGDAGPVSA
+197 PNTPPKGDTGPVSA

-246 TWTGAFLSEMNVAN
+246 TWTSAFLSEMNVAD

-279 PALLPLLG
+279 PILLPFLG
-287 AKRIMILGMAAWAV
+287 AKRIMILGMAAWAA

-324 LHGMCYDFI
+324 LHGMSYDFI

-371 LSGVIAQFY
+371 LAGVVAQNY
-380 SKPQIKADGWIQEI
+380 
-394 AYKALDFLSPI
+394 
-405 TNYIAEIF
+405 TNAAGVHDWKSI
-413 SAQKVPAN
+413 
-421 DAHMWTHVWLIPA
+421 WLVPA
-434 IMSAAL
+434 IMSAVL
-440 IPIFLALFREKPADS
+440 IPIFLALFREK
-455 PSA
+455 SAEEPRA

>member
-1 MVFLHY
+1 MTPTLYLRLAVMVFLHY

-15 TMSVYLVK
+15 TMAVYLGK
-23 LNFTGAQIGLAYGT
+23 LNFTGTQIGLAYGT

-60 RLLGTLH
+60 RLLGVLH
-67 LIGAAL
+67 LLGAAL

-82 FDAFYWSLV
+82 FSIFYPSLIV
-91 IYTLTYMAGHGLIN
+91 YTLTYMAGHGLIN

-121 IMTAASA
+121 VMAAASA

-134 NVINYWGKIAGWIAN
+134 NVINFAG
-149 TINTFTSI
+149 
-157 FNFTAFKAMPDAKA
+157 
-171 NLADNNGMFLLAC
+171 LADNKGMFTLAC
-184 GIAVAIALYAFTL
+184 GVAVAIALYSFTL

-246 TWTGAFLSEMNVAN
+246 TWTGAFLSDMNVAN

-279 PALLPLLG
+279 PVLLPFLG

-371 LSGVIAQFY
+371 LSGVVAQNY
-380 SKPQIKADGWIQEI
+380 
-394 AYKALDFLSPI
+394 
-405 TNYIAEIF
+405 TNAAGVHDWKSI
-413 SAQKVPAN
+413 
-421 DAHMWTHVWLIPA
+421 WLVPA

-440 IPIFLALFREKPADS
+440 IPIFLALFREK
-455 PSA
+455 SAEDTRA

>member
-15 TMSVYLVK
+15 TMAVYLGK
-23 LNFTGAQIGLAYGT
+23 LEFTGTQIGLAYGT

-50 VIADRYVPAQ
+50 VIADRYVSAQ
-60 RLLGTLH
+60 RLLGVLH
-67 LIGAAL
+67 LLGAGL
-73 LWWISQQTS
+73 LWWISQQTTFS
-82 FDAFYWSLV
+82 VFYPSLIV
-91 IYTLTYMAGHGLIN
+91 YTLTYMAGHGLIN

-121 IMTAASA
+121 VMAAASA

-134 NVINYWGKIAGWIAN
+134 NVV
-149 TINTFTSI
+149 
-157 FNFTAFKAMPDAKA
+157 NFAK
-171 NLADNNGMFLLAC
+171 LTDNNGMFTLAC
-184 GIAVAIALYAFTL
+184 GVAVAIALYSFTL

-211 SKLLG
+211 GKLLG

-231 MFCSFLICIP
+231 MICSFLICVP

-246 TWTGAFLSEMNVAN
+246 TWTGAFLSEMNVAD

-268 QVSEVGFLLLL
+268 QLSEVGFLLLL
-279 PALLPLLG
+279 PILLPILG
-287 AKRIMILGMAAWAV
+287 AKRIMILGMAAWAA

-315 TWMILGGIL
+315 TWMVLGGIL

-371 LSGVIAQFY
+371 LSGVVAQNY
-380 SKPQIKADGWIQEI
+380 
-394 AYKALDFLSPI
+394 
-405 TNYIAEIF
+405 TN
-413 SAQKVPAN
+413 AQGVHDWKSI
-421 DAHMWTHVWLIPA
+421 WLVPA

-440 IPIFLALFREKPADS
+440 IPVFLALFRERSSDEG
-455 PSA
+455 